1 MRIKLHVSIFGSGF
15 LHAQMSQTFVE
26 LLRQNSYPIA
36 VTVFV
41 ASLVY
46 LLVFD
51 VKTTDGINDVGKE
64 KPTPPAQA
72 PAPIP
77 EDKNQRVPSKVQK
90 DRQAE
95 NEASDILEAE
105 MEESRFL
112 AEQRNKV
119 KSSKPVS
126 APAPLRAQP
135 HVPVPSTLAPEA
147 PPAPVPSTTLTPV
160 STPAPAP
167 AAAPAP
173 PVPELAAAAAA
184 AAAPVLDSF
193 TQPANT
199 HEGSAAA
206 AASGATSP
214 DVLSPLLVVPNA
226 LVYGMTFGQVNLFS
240 GSETDSSTPSAAG
253 PHSPSNKK

>member
-1 MRIKLHVSIFGSGF
+1 MTFWPEIHLT
-15 LHAQMSQTFVE
+15 MSQTFVE

-64 KPTPPAQA
+64 KPTPPA
-72 PAPIP
+72 PAPVA

-119 KSSKPVS
+119 KSSAPVS

-135 HVPVPSTLAPEA
+135 HVPVPSTMVPEA
-147 PPAPVPSTTLTPV
+147 PPAPVPTTTPPSV
-160 STPAPAP
+160 STPAPAPAPAP

-173 PVPELAAAAAA
+173 PVPELGAAAAE
-184 AAAPVLDSF
+184 PVLDSF
-193 TQPANT
+193 TQPTKT
-199 HEGSAAA
+199 HEGSTA
-206 AASGATSP
+206 AASGSTSP